1 MAKKKPVIQ
10 KKPATPMPVVLT
22 IAGSDSGGG
31 AGIQADLKTF
41 EALGVFGTSVITCVT
56 AQHPGAVIG
65 IAEIQQDMIARQ
77 IRAVC
82 EGFPVAA
89 AKTGMLYSIPVIL
102 AVVNDFALRKIPILV
117 VDPVMVATSGAP
129 LLRADAVRIL
139 CDRLLPRATVITPN
153 LDEAA
158 VLCGRPIDSLAA
170 QESAARELNRRFG
183 VSAVVKG
190 GHRSGKASVDVLC
203 TGGKIY
209 RFSRP
214 RLAAR
219 ETHGTGCAYS
229 AALTA
234 FLARGEALVKA
245 AEHAQHFVHAA
256 LKNAAPVGRHY
267 PLNFAATRGKI

>member
-1 MAKKKPVIQ
+1 MAKKKPSL
-10 KKPATPMPVVLT
+10 TPVALT

-41 EALGVFGTSVITCVT
+41 AALGVFGTSAITCVT
-56 AQHPGAVIG
+56 AQNPGAVTG

-82 EGFPVAA
+82 DAFPVAA
-89 AKTGMLYSIPVIL
+89 AKTGMLYSIPAIL
-102 AVVNDFALRKIPILV
+102 AVVNDPALRKIPFLV

-129 LLRADAVRIL
+129 LLRSDAVRVL

-158 VLCGRPIDSLAA
+158 VLCGRPLDNLAA
-170 QESAARELNRRFG
+170 QEAAARELTKRFG
-183 VSAVVKG
+183 VAAVVKG
-190 GHRSGKASVDVLC
+190 GHRGGKTIVDVLF
-203 TGGKIY
+203 TEGKIY
-209 RFSRP
+209 RFSQP
-214 RLAAR
+214 RLAVH
-219 ETHGTGCAYS
+219 ETHGTGCAFS

-245 AEHAQHFVHAA
+245 VEHAQLFVHEA
-256 LKNAAPVGRHY
+256 LKQATLIGRHY
-267 PLNFAATRGKI
+267 PLNFAAKHRKI